1 MMLCVDGRR
10 DDVSGAAGF
19 CRAGW
24 RTWPSLRRNH
34 LPKVGA
40 SMFIFVKLGKS
51 FGLIMIRWWV
61 SREGYASNGGGGLP
75 VVHLSCND
83 GRQIA
88 TEHFAENE
96 RIFYVLTLAVSRYI
110 NTFFYPHIWGIIGR
124 AIELAFLAF
133 KSKLTKNDYLS
144 Y

>member
-1 MMLCVDGRR
+1 MQNI
-10 DDVSGAAGF
+10 AQ
-19 CRAGW
+19 
-24 RTWPSLRRNH
+24 P
-34 LPKVGA
+34 PQ
-40 SMFIFVKLGKS
+40 KS
-51 FGLIMIRWWV
+51 SAEGG
-61 SREGYASNGGGGLP
+61 REGVHFRQVGEEFRANNGQMVGREGHASIGGGGLP

-88 TEHFAENE
+88 SEHFAENE

-133 KSKLTKNDYLS
+133 KSKLTNNDYLV